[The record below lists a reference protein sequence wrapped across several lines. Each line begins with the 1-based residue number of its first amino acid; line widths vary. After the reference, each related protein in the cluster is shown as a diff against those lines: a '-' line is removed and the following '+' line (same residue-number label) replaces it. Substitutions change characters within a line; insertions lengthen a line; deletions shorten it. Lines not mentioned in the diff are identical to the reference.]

1 LRRSGRRCRKPDQM
15 EHAQKAAD
23 QTVLLHHPVLLEG
36 AETINR
42 VAQAIA
48 KVVDFAESEG
58 GPCELER

>member
-1 LRRSGRRCRKPDQM
+1 M

-48 KVVDFAESEG
+48 KVVDFAESG
-58 GPCELER
+58 GGLCELER